1 MTLFSAHFHFLFFWN
16 NFSDSITAYF
26 FLPNICSTENVQCN
40 RNSIICFHSS
50 LLFSRH
56 YANRSCDRNCPN
68 TNTVH
73 QITFQLRIASIIAAS
88 VLVSFALIIRKR
100 TMDPSNVSF
109 RIMNQCITC
118 YMALNTLGNFMSFN
132 SFEKYM
138 EGTLTVILT
147 ISTGIVGF
155 GSDGL
160 RDSYI
165 DID

>member
-1 MTLFSAHFHFLFFWN
+1 MFNVTETASYISIVLFS
-16 NFSDSITAYF
+16 
-26 FLPNICSTENVQCN
+26 
-40 RNSIICFHSS
+40 
-50 LLFSRH
+50 LLAIMQIGVAIGIVPIKILWGGSQ
-56 YANRSCDRNCPN
+56 
-68 TNTVH
+68 H

-100 TMDPSNVSF
+100 TLDPSNASF

-118 YMALNTLGNFMSFN
+118 YMALNTIGNFISVN
-132 SFEKYM
+132 SFEKYV

>member
-1 MTLFSAHFHFLFFWN
+1 MFNVTETASYVSIVLFSLFAIMQIGVAIGIVPVTILWGG
-16 NFSDSITAYF
+16 S
-26 FLPNICSTENVQCN
+26 Q
-40 RNSIICFHSS
+40 
-50 LLFSRH
+50 
-56 YANRSCDRNCPN
+56 
-68 TNTVH
+68 H

-100 TMDPSNVSF
+100 TMDPSNASF

>member
-1 MTLFSAHFHFLFFWN
+1 MFNVTETASYVSIVLFSLFAIMQIGVAIGIVPIQILWGG
-16 NFSDSITAYF
+16 S
-26 FLPNICSTENVQCN
+26 Q
-40 RNSIICFHSS
+40 
-50 LLFSRH
+50 
-56 YANRSCDRNCPN
+56 
-68 TNTVH
+68 H

-100 TMDPSNVSF
+100 TMDPSNASF